1 MRAHTEYLSFHT
13 KNRRELVRIT
23 EQVGK
28 IVARSGIADGF
39 ALVSA
44 MHITAAVIVNDDE
57 PGLHRDLARWLDRLA
72 PPGDYEHHLT
82 GEDNAE
88 AHLRNLLLGHQVLMP
103 VTAGRLDLGPW
114 QQIFYVE
121 QDGRR
126 DKRVIVKVLGAT
138 A

>member
-23 EQVGK
+23 EQVGQ

-57 PGLHRDLARWLDRLA
+57 PGLHRDLAGWLDRLA
-72 PPGDYEHHLT
+72 PPGEYQHHLT

-103 VTAGRLDLGPW
+103 VTGGRLDLGPW

-126 DKRVIVKVLGAT
+126 AKRVIVKVLGT
-138 A
+138 V